1 MDAAYNHEAWKAQ
14 TWNLRNEP
22 ERGERCFYCFKIR
35 LVETARFASV
45 NGYSLFAT
53 TLATSRWKDLEQVNR
68 AGMYSATLFP
78 GVTFWAN
85 NWRKNGLVERQAA
98 IVRQYDFYRQ
108 QYCGYEY
115 SFRDSNKW
123 RKEKGEE
130 LIKPLQKHE

>member
-1 MDAAYNHEAWKAQ
+1 VDADYNHEAWKAQ

-35 LVETARFASV
+35 LVE
-45 NGYSLFAT
+45 
-53 TLATSRWKDLEQVNR
+53 
-68 AGMYSATLFP
+68 
-78 GVTFWAN
+78 
-85 NWRKNGLVERQAA
+85 RQAA

-108 QYCGYEY
+108 QYCGCEY